1 MSANHLTKGE
11 LIACLA
17 WQVACGAD
25 EALCNDATHDQAFV
39 PIKSFLATPL
49 NTTFASSAEEN
60 DKGKDKVNDGAR
72 KGKVWS
78 IMQSVAEPSHPQSI
92 PTQSI
97 TARSSPP
104 LIEPVTD
111 NLTAITSLNA
121 LRTALEK
128 LEGCALKNTAG
139 SLVFCDGN
147 PGARVM
153 IIGEAPGRDEDRVG
167 LPFVGA
173 AGQLLDKMLASI
185 GLDRSTVYI
194 TNLLP
199 WRPPGNRTPTAE
211 ETRLLLPYL
220 RRHIQLAQPEYIL
233 ILGGSS
239 AKALLG
245 TNDGILKL
253 RGVWRDVDFGDGIMR
268 LTLPS
273 LHPAYLLRSPAQKR
287 LSFDDL
293 LSLRERLA

>member
-1 MSANHLTKGE
+1 M
-11 LIACLA
+11 
-17 WQVACGAD
+17 D
-25 EALCNDATHDQAFV
+25 D
-39 PIKSFLATPL
+39 
-49 NTTFASSAEEN
+49 
-60 DKGKDKVNDGAR
+60 
-72 KGKVWS
+72 
-78 IMQSVAEPSHPQSI
+78 
-92 PTQSI
+92 
-97 TARSSPP
+97 
-104 LIEPVTD
+104 
-111 NLTAITSLNA
+111 LTAITSLDA
-121 LRTALEK
+121 LRTSLEQ
-128 LEGCALKNTAG
+128 LEGCALKNTA
-139 SLVFCDGN
+139 SNLVFCDGN

-153 IIGEAPGRDEDRVG
+153 IVGEAPGRDEDRVG

-220 RRHIQLAQPEYIL
+220 RRHIQLAKPEYIL

-245 TNDGILKL
+245 TKDGILKL
-253 RGVWRDVDFGDGIMR
+253 RGIWRDVDFGDGIAR

-293 LSLRERLA
+293 LSLRARLA

>member
-1 MSANHLTKGE
+1 MSANDLTRDE
-11 LIACLA
+11 LIACLD

-25 EALCNDATHDQAFV
+25 EAIGNQATHDQPFV
-39 PIKSFLATPL
+39 PLKSFLSTPSAAGQTNLVGARQDSVRHAAPQVATP
-49 NTTFASSAEEN
+49 SS
-60 DKGKDKVNDGAR
+60 
-72 KGKVWS
+72 
-78 IMQSVAEPSHPQSI
+78 PSQ
-92 PTQSI
+92 
-97 TARSSPP
+97 TAAQQQISPP
-104 LIEPVTD
+104 LIEPAGD
-111 NLTAITSLNA
+111 ELAAITSLDA
-121 LRTALEK
+121 LRVALER

-139 SLVFCDGN
+139 NLVFCDGN

-153 IIGEAPGRDEDRVG
+153 IVGEAPGRDEDRVG

-173 AGQLLDKMLASI
+173 AGQLLDRMLASI
-185 GLDRSTVYI
+185 GLDRSAVYI

-220 RRHIQLAQPEYIL
+220 RRHIQLAKPEYLL

-245 TNDGILKL
+245 TKDGILKL
-253 RGVWRDVDFGDGIMR
+253 RGVWRDVDFGDGATR
-268 LTLPS
+268 PTLCS

-293 LSLRERLA
+293 LSLRARLA

>member
-1 MSANHLTKGE
+1 MSANYLTRDE
-11 LIACLA
+11 LIACLH

-25 EALCNDATHDQAFV
+25 EAIGNQATHDQPFV
-39 PIKSFLATPL
+39 PLKSFLSTPSAAGQANLVGARQDSVRHAAPQVATP
-49 NTTFASSAEEN
+49 SS
-60 DKGKDKVNDGAR
+60 
-72 KGKVWS
+72 
-78 IMQSVAEPSHPQSI
+78 PSQ
-92 PTQSI
+92 
-97 TARSSPP
+97 TAAQQQISPP
-104 LIEPVTD
+104 LIEPAGD
-111 NLTAITSLNA
+111 ELAAITSLDA
-121 LRTALEK
+121 LRVALER

-139 SLVFCDGN
+139 NLVFCDGN

-153 IIGEAPGRDEDRVG
+153 IVGEAPGRDEDRVG

-173 AGQLLDKMLASI
+173 AGQLLDRMLASI
-185 GLDRSTVYI
+185 GLDRSAVYI

-220 RRHIQLAQPEYIL
+220 RRHIQLAKPEYLL

-245 TNDGILKL
+245 TKDGILKL
-253 RGVWRDVDFGDGIMR
+253 RGVWRDVDFGDGATR
-268 LTLPS
+268 PTLCS

-293 LSLRERLA
+293 LSLRARLA

>member
-1 MSANHLTKGE
+1 MSANDLTRDE
-11 LIACLA
+11 LIACLD

-25 EALCNDATHDQAFV
+25 EAIGNQATHDQPFV
-39 PIKSFLATPL
+39 PLKSFLSTPSAAGQANLVGARQDSVRHAAPQVATP
-49 NTTFASSAEEN
+49 SS
-60 DKGKDKVNDGAR
+60 R
-72 KGKVWS
+72 S
-78 IMQSVAEPSHPQSI
+78 Q
-92 PTQSI
+92 
-97 TARSSPP
+97 TAAQQQISPP
-104 LIEPVTD
+104 LIEPAGD
-111 NLTAITSLNA
+111 ELAAITSLDA
-121 LRTALEK
+121 LRVALER

-139 SLVFCDGN
+139 NLVFCDGN

-153 IIGEAPGRDEDRVG
+153 IVGEAPGRDEDRVG

-173 AGQLLDKMLASI
+173 AGQLLDRMLASI
-185 GLDRSTVYI
+185 GLDRSAVYI

-220 RRHIQLAQPEYIL
+220 RRHIQLAKPEYLL

-245 TNDGILKL
+245 TKDGILKL
-253 RGVWRDVDFGDGIMR
+253 RGVWRDVDFGDGATR
-268 LTLPS
+268 PTLCS

-293 LSLRERLA
+293 LSLRARLA

>member
-1 MSANHLTKGE
+1 MSANDLTRDE
-11 LIACLA
+11 LIACLD

-25 EALCNDATHDQAFV
+25 EAIGNQATHDQPFV
-39 PIKSFLATPL
+39 PLKSFLSTPSAAGQVNLVGARQDSVRHAAPQVATP
-49 NTTFASSAEEN
+49 SS
-60 DKGKDKVNDGAR
+60 
-72 KGKVWS
+72 
-78 IMQSVAEPSHPQSI
+78 PSQ
-92 PTQSI
+92 
-97 TARSSPP
+97 TAAQQQISPP
-104 LIEPVTD
+104 LIEPAGD
-111 NLTAITSLNA
+111 ELAAITSLDA
-121 LRTALEK
+121 LRVALER

-139 SLVFCDGN
+139 NLVFCDGN

-153 IIGEAPGRDEDRVG
+153 IVGEAPGRDEDRVG

-173 AGQLLDKMLASI
+173 AGQLLDRMLASI
-185 GLDRSTVYI
+185 GLDRSAVYI

-220 RRHIQLAQPEYIL
+220 RRHIQLAKPEYLL

-245 TNDGILKL
+245 TKDGILKL
-253 RGVWRDVDFGDGIMR
+253 RGVWRDVDFGDGATR
-268 LTLPS
+268 PTLCS

-293 LSLRERLA
+293 LSLRARLA

>member
-1 MSANHLTKGE
+1 MSANDLTRDE
-11 LIACLA
+11 LIACLD

-25 EALCNDATHDQAFV
+25 EAIGNQATHDQPFV
-39 PIKSFLATPL
+39 PLKSFLSTPAAAGQANLVGARQDSVRHAAPQVATP
-49 NTTFASSAEEN
+49 SS
-60 DKGKDKVNDGAR
+60 
-72 KGKVWS
+72 
-78 IMQSVAEPSHPQSI
+78 PSQ
-92 PTQSI
+92 
-97 TARSSPP
+97 TAAQQQISPP
-104 LIEPVTD
+104 LIEPAGD
-111 NLTAITSLNA
+111 ELAAITSLDA
-121 LRTALEK
+121 LRVALER

-139 SLVFCDGN
+139 NLVFCDGN

-153 IIGEAPGRDEDRVG
+153 IVGEAPGRDEDRVG

-173 AGQLLDKMLASI
+173 AGQLLDRMLASI
-185 GLDRSTVYI
+185 GLDRSAVYI

-220 RRHIQLAQPEYIL
+220 RRHIQLAKPEYLL

-245 TNDGILKL
+245 TKDGILKL
-253 RGVWRDVDFGDGIMR
+253 RGVWRDVDFGDGATR
-268 LTLPS
+268 PTLCS

-293 LSLRERLA
+293 LSLRARLA

>member
-1 MSANHLTKGE
+1 MSANDLTRDE

-17 WQVACGAD
+17 WHVACGAD
-25 EALCNDATHDQAFV
+25 EALGNRPTHDQIFI
-39 PIKSFLATPL
+39 PLKSFLADPL
-49 NTTFASSAEEN
+49 AA
-60 DKGKDKVNDGAR
+60 KADGA
-72 KGKVWS
+72 KPDPV
-78 IMQSVAEPSHPQSI
+78 QPAP
-92 PTQSI
+92 
-97 TARSSPP
+97 SSPP
-104 LIEPVTD
+104 ESTLSLVEPAT
-111 NLTAITSLNA
+111 NQLNAITTLADLRNA
-121 LRTALEK
+121 LDQLD
-128 LEGCALKNTAG
+128 GCALKNTAG
-139 SLVFCDGN
+139 NLVFCDGN

-153 IIGEAPGRDEDRVG
+153 IVGEAPGRDEDRVG

-173 AGQLLDKMLASI
+173 AGQLLDRMLASI

-220 RRHIQLAQPEYIL
+220 RRHIQLAKPEYLL

-245 TNDGILKL
+245 TKDGILKL
-253 RGVWRDVDFGDGIMR
+253 RGVWRDVDFGNGVV
-268 LTLPS
+268 LPTLPS

-293 LSLRERLA
+293 LSLRARLA

>member
-1 MSANHLTKGE
+1 MSANDLTRDE
-11 LIACLA
+11 LIACLD

-25 EALCNDATHDQAFV
+25 EAIGNQATHDQPFV
-39 PIKSFLATPL
+39 PLKSFLSTP
-49 NTTFASSAEEN
+49 SAAGQAN
-60 DKGKDKVNDGAR
+60 VVGAR
-72 KGKVWS
+72 
-78 IMQSVAEPSHPQSI
+78 QDSVRPTTLPVAAPSS
-92 PTQSI
+92 
-97 TARSSPP
+97 RSQIVAQQQISPP
-104 LIEPVTD
+104 LIEPAVD
-111 NLTAITSLNA
+111 ELAAITSLDA
-121 LRTALEK
+121 LRVALER

-139 SLVFCDGN
+139 NLVFCDGN

-153 IIGEAPGRDEDRVG
+153 IVGEAPGRDEDRVG

-173 AGQLLDKMLASI
+173 AGQLLDRMLASI
-185 GLDRSTVYI
+185 GLDRSAVYI

-220 RRHIQLAQPEYIL
+220 RRHIQLAKPEYLL

-245 TNDGILKL
+245 TKDGILKL
-253 RGVWRDVDFGDGIMR
+253 RGVWRDVDFGDGATR
-268 LTLPS
+268 PTLCS

-293 LSLRERLA
+293 LSLRARLA

>member
-1 MSANHLTKGE
+1 MSANDLTRDE
-11 LIACLA
+11 LIACLD

-25 EALCNDATHDQAFV
+25 EAIGNQAAHDQPFV
-39 PIKSFLATPL
+39 PLKSFLSTPSAAGQANLVGARQDSVRHAAPQVATP
-49 NTTFASSAEEN
+49 SS
-60 DKGKDKVNDGAR
+60 
-72 KGKVWS
+72 
-78 IMQSVAEPSHPQSI
+78 PSQ
-92 PTQSI
+92 
-97 TARSSPP
+97 TAAQQQISPP
-104 LIEPVTD
+104 LIEPAGD
-111 NLTAITSLNA
+111 ELAAITSLDA
-121 LRTALEK
+121 LRVALER

-139 SLVFCDGN
+139 NLVFCDGN

-153 IIGEAPGRDEDRVG
+153 IVGEAPGRDEDRVG

-173 AGQLLDKMLASI
+173 AGQLLDRMLASI
-185 GLDRSTVYI
+185 GLDRSAVYI

-220 RRHIQLAQPEYIL
+220 RRHIQLAKPEYLL

-245 TNDGILKL
+245 TKDGILKL
-253 RGVWRDVDFGDGIMR
+253 RGVWRDVDFGDGATR
-268 LTLPS
+268 PTLCS

-293 LSLRERLA
+293 LSLRARLA

>member
-1 MSANHLTKGE
+1 MSANDLTRDE

-25 EALCNDATHDQAFV
+25 EALGDQPTHDQTFV
-39 PIKSFLATPL
+39 PLKSFLADPP
-49 NTTFASSAEEN
+49 AAEAT
-60 DKGKDKVNDGAR
+60 GA
-72 KGKVWS
+72 KPNPV
-78 IMQSVAEPSHPQSI
+78 QPAPPVPAAPSPPPQSAL
-92 PTQSI
+92 S
-97 TARSSPP
+97 
-104 LIEPVTD
+104 LIEPATSE
-111 NLTAITSLNA
+111 LTAIATLA
-121 LRTALEK
+121 DLRSALEQ

-139 SLVFCDGN
+139 NLVFCDGN

-153 IIGEAPGRDEDRVG
+153 IVGEAPGRDEDRVG

-173 AGQLLDKMLASI
+173 AGQLLDRMLASI
-185 GLDRSTVYI
+185 GLDRSAVYI

-211 ETRLLLPYL
+211 ETQLLLPYL
-220 RRHIQLAQPEYIL
+220 RRHIQLAKPEYLL

-239 AKALLG
+239 VKALLG
-245 TNDGILKL
+245 TKDGILKL
-253 RGVWRDVDFGDGIMR
+253 RGVWRDVDFGDGVV
-268 LTLPS
+268 LPTLPS

-293 LSLRERLA
+293 LSLRARLA